1 MHPRRKNPGPP
12 ATQQRQRTQL
22 ASDGQL
28 RNDNNVLK
36 TLGRTGFESPSPA
49 GCQHFLDA
57 GRAVDQLGDV
67 SLGGGPIGL
76 VQGQERL
83 PAEFNPG

>member
-49 GCQHFLDA
+49 DCLHFLDA
-57 GRAVDQLGDV
+57 GRAVDQLG

-83 PAEFNPG
+83 PPSSTPG